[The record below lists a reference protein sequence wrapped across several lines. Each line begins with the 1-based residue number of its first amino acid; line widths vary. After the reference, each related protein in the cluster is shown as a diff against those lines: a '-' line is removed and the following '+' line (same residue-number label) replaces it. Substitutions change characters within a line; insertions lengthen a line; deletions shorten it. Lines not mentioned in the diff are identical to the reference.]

1 MQCKIFP
8 HNIKSKG
15 IKTIQSFN
23 LYTQD
28 IEKKVISEKQEI
40 GGEREN
46 GFPAHYSACRVS

>member
-1 MQCKIFP
+1 M
-8 HNIKSKG
+8 KSKS
-15 IKTIQSFN
+15 IKTIQSYN

-46 GFPAHYSACRVS
+46 GFPAHYSAGRVR

>member
-1 MQCKIFP
+1 M
-8 HNIKSKG
+8 KSKG

-28 IEKKVISEKQEI
+28 IEKTITSEKHEI

-46 GFPAHYSACRVS
+46 GFPAHYSAGRVT

>member
-1 MQCKIFP
+1 M
-8 HNIKSKG
+8 KSKS

-28 IEKKVISEKQEI
+28 IDKKVISEKQEI

-46 GFPAHYSACRVS
+46 GFLAHYSAGRVR